1 MGGVRLPASLPGFV
15 SPPSFVPH
23 RLHGLCLAPALPR
36 TWSPVK
42 FRAAP
47 WDTCRKPAAL
57 QAPCN
62 HGNGGQWEVLTARG
76 GGAYSARGW
85 SGAWRELMGGIWVWF
100 VRHSKADGACGNP
113 QCRGRQPDCVLHH
126 VALMTSF
133 LVLGIASPVNSK
145 VKIQEFCRTRL
156 HATSHPEPWACDQT
170 LLLFSLLVYKPGW
183 CEVPKSPSL
192 ARQGPMA
199 DAVPSRK

>member
-1 MGGVRLPASLPGFV
+1 MFADARLWVFPGEEIGGGAGSETFPPHSPINYSFLLNPLFKIKRGKRGGVQQMGGVRLPASLPGFV

-62 HGNGGQWEVLTARG
+62 HGNGGQWEVRTARG

-113 QCRGRQPDCVLHH
+113 QCRGRQPD
-126 VALMTSF
+126 
-133 LVLGIASPVNSK
+133 
-145 VKIQEFCRTRL
+145 
-156 HATSHPEPWACDQT
+156 
-170 LLLFSLLVYKPGW
+170 
-183 CEVPKSPSL
+183 
-192 ARQGPMA
+192 
-199 DAVPSRK
+199 